1 MPKII
6 RNSLILLL
14 CLTLSGQ
21 AAAKVVITEAL
32 TLSGKPNYAEGF
44 SFYIEGGIMYFKK
57 YNMQIK
63 GQKMYIVNINRFN
76 VLLLSRKTGYF
87 KNIDRWYD

>member
-1 MPKII
+1 
-6 RNSLILLL
+6 
-14 CLTLSGQ
+14 
-21 AAAKVVITEAL
+21 
-32 TLSGKPNYAEGF
+32 
-44 SFYIEGGIMYFKK
+44 MYFKK